1 MEKPVKKK
9 VIVRKRREAR
19 EKGQP
24 YINSRGKEI
33 PAKQAP
39 AEQASCSCKYEC
51 KNISNEQKQLL
62 FLEFYKVDE
71 ESQGT
76 YLLNHI
82 QMLPIGRRR
91 HGTYESPAESRRTCT
106 FAYNIPDGT
115 GKNVQVCKKT
125 FKEIFSIS
133 ERKLIVLQT
142 KKKSGCLVF
151 EDKRGKTPAS
161 NAHKFKFTED
171 DRNLVRYHINSFPKY
186 ESHYSRKKSSNEFL
200 SPDLNKHRMYVA
212 FKKQNPASAVTYSF
226 YAEVLK
232 QDFPNLKFKA
242 LAVDTCKKCDFL
254 KAKLQSTT
262 SEKAKQEVKTQQE
275 LHHRKWEKAHKCMKQ
290 DITSSQLPTATYT
303 TLCMDLQQVMF
314 VPMLTHST
322 MFYCRQL
329 SCYNLGIHVGDN
341 GSAYMCMWHEGIG
354 GRGANE
360 IASCLFKVASTE
372 GHFPRKRLVL
382 WCDNCGAQNKNQML
396 LMSIIYLVHKGF
408 YRSIDVKYL
417 VSGHSYMNCD
427 RDFGVI
433 EKKRKAAKAITP
445 KDLEALVAS
454 AKLTTPFTVVSMN
467 TDDFIDFKGLA
478 KDYLNT
484 KDLAISKISHFRI
497 SHKNPSTV
505 KVASVLGLEGD
516 VMVTWEK
523 VDVLK
528 KNANLDNVP
537 DIHDLPKIHFKSKIS
552 REKKND
558 LLGMIDYIEKEEDKD
573 FYRALLENEDE
584 EACNMEV

>member
-33 PAKQAP
+33 PAKQPP

-51 KNISNEQKQLL
+51 KNISSEQKQLL

-91 HGTYESPAESRRTCT
+91 HGTYENPAE
-106 FAYNIPDGT
+106 
-115 GKNVQVCKKT
+115 
-125 FKEIFSIS
+125 
-133 ERKLIVLQT
+133 
-142 KKKSGCLVF
+142 
-151 EDKRGKTPAS
+151 
-161 NAHKFKFTED
+161 
-171 DRNLVRYHINSFPKY
+171 
-186 ESHYSRKKSSNEFL
+186 
-200 SPDLNKHRMYVA
+200 
-212 FKKQNPASAVTYSF
+212 
-226 YAEVLK
+226 
-232 QDFPNLKFKA
+232 
-242 LAVDTCKKCDFL
+242 
-254 KAKLQSTT
+254 
-262 SEKAKQEVKTQQE
+262 
-275 LHHRKWEKAHKCMKQ
+275 
-290 DITSSQLPTATYT
+290 
-303 TLCMDLQQVMF
+303 
-314 VPMLTHST
+314 
-322 MFYCRQL
+322 
-329 SCYNLGIHVGDN
+329 
-341 GSAYMCMWHEGIG
+341 
-354 GRGANE
+354 
-360 IASCLFKVASTE
+360 
-372 GHFPRKRLVL
+372 
-382 WCDNCGAQNKNQML
+382 
-396 LMSIIYLVHKGF
+396 
-408 YRSIDVKYL
+408 
-417 VSGHSYMNCD
+417 SGHSYTNCD

-454 AKLTTPFTVVSMN
+454 
-467 TDDFIDFKGLA
+467 LA

-484 KDLAISKISHFRI
+484 KDLTMSKISHFRI

-516 VMVTWEK
+516 VMVAWKK

-558 LLGMIDYIEKEEDKD
+558 ILGMIDYIEKEEDKD
-573 FYRALLENEDE
+573 FYRALLENKDE
-584 EACNMEV
+584 EACNMEVSGIDVYDQSVFAFLVSRVYVFMTETILNLGLTPRRKLMNLVSSLERD